1 MELLRLLI
9 DVLTL
14 IGIAYAV
21 YIWMNKYVPV
31 ERQGEWE
38 RYTVNIKRYRKW
50 KEVIWKKL
58 SFTKDNQTL

>member
-1 MELLRLLI
+1 M
-9 DVLTL
+9 
-14 IGIAYAV
+14 AYAV